1 MRPSVRHIYYLLP
14 SRLITALIITA
25 LLPIFAVVQTT
36 QAQDQVTVSWSVWG
50 SPEELASHQRVA
62 DAFMEEHPDIAIE
75 IRHTPW
81 DDYHENLK
89 RIIATGDPAQI
100 PDIMWLGQDFERYYR
115 AGMLE
120 NLTPYIEAT
129 DYPLD
134 DYWTGLIDRATLE
147 GGVYG
152 LQRDL
157 DLRLLYYNKDIFDAE
172 GVEYPTDEWTWDE
185 WREAA
190 EALTEREGNTT
201 VRYGLAMETRKW
213 DMLLLQNGGS
223 VLDDIFNPSECRID
237 TPQSVLAAEF
247 FADLLNRGL
256 AMRQDELDEIG
267 GDAEAFLQGKAAMI
281 IQNGSRA
288 PTFNAAGLNYD
299 VAPIPIPRGGERVNN
314 NDGAR
319 FVMSSRSLNKD
330 AAWTFLSWLQSAEGG
345 LRIYTENGEI
355 FPALKSLAESE
366 SFLGLEIAPA
376 NREAFNI
383 EASGGRYLVLGDFP
397 DWGELNDTVVTPG
410 LDLMWTGEARPRDVI
425 SNMCDRVNEFL
436 QIHGYPK

>member
-267 GDAEAFLQGKAAMI
+267 GDAEAFLQLVAKRGRWIAHLHRKRRDLPGAKI
-281 IQNGSRA
+281 
-288 PTFNAAGLNYD
+288 AGG
-299 VAPIPIPRGGERVNN
+299 VRVVF
-314 NDGAR
+314 G
-319 FVMSSRSLNKD
+319 F
-330 AAWTFLSWLQSAEGG
+330 
-345 LRIYTENGEI
+345 
-355 FPALKSLAESE
+355 
-366 SFLGLEIAPA
+366 
-376 NREAFNI
+376 
-383 EASGGRYLVLGDFP
+383 GDRTRQP
-397 DWGELNDTVVTPG
+397 
-410 LDLMWTGEARPRDVI
+410 
-425 SNMCDRVNEFL
+425 
-436 QIHGYPK
+436 